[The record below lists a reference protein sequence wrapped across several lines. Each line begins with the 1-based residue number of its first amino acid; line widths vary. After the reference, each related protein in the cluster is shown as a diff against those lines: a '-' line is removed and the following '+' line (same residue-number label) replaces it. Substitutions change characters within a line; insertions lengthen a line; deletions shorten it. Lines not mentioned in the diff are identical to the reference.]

1 MTSIVVLFWS
11 NGISPNSSN
20 LVMFFGDCAL
30 MFQPGPRATRWRRGI
45 MVVSHDAQTERLR
58 ILPWLFQSNIK
69 NSDEILNSQI
79 NHCLDREAGVVWGPA
94 RPPYQAAHL
103 QQHQLH
109 LQHQQHQALLGTVP
123 AVDFLKTQDE

>member
-1 MTSIVVLFWS
+1 
-11 NGISPNSSN
+11 
-20 LVMFFGDCAL
+20 

-45 MVVSHDAQTERLR
+45 MVVSHDAQMERLR
-58 ILPWLFQSNIK
+58 IL
-69 NSDEILNSQI
+69 
-79 NHCLDREAGVVWGPA
+79 AGVVWGPA